1 MDRRSSDAGHYRLS
15 KTLWLAGAALAL
27 SAPSIAAAQEA
38 ASEPA
43 PEGARD
49 KGVFSLVVEN
59 DSLATGDDR
68 NYTSGIKLAYVSPA
82 SSVPD
87 WMQDI
92 GDFTNAV
99 SGSDPDFWGFAI
111 GQSIFT
117 PEDIQTAPAPP
128 DQHPYAGW
136 LYAQIMVA
144 AEDDP
149 NNGRASRFLDT
160 YELEFGIVGPSALGE
175 EAQRGIHQ
183 ILNAPDPQGWDSQ
196 LHDEFAFAG
205 SFDRRWRAWRAY
217 IDVPGGL
224 EADLTPS
231 AGVTLGTL
239 RTEARLGLAA
249 RIGYR
254 IDNDYGPPRVR
265 PSLAG
270 VEHFAGGPLSWSIFA
285 GVQGRAVAR
294 DLFLD
299 GNTFEDSASV
309 DRIPYVADFQTG
321 FAISGGAFRLAYTY
335 VVRTDE
341 FETQNAR
348 QDFGALSLSVRL

>member
-1 MDRRSSDAGHYRLS
+1 MDRRPAHAKHHRL
-15 KTLWLAGAALAL
+15 KQRDFWLAGSALLAFAPGAALAQDD
-27 SAPSIAAAQEA
+27 STAAQQ
-38 ASEPA
+38 
-43 PEGARD
+43 R
-49 KGVFSLVVEN
+49 GVFSLVVEN

-82 SSVPD
+82 ERVPD
-87 WMQDI
+87 WLQ
-92 GDFTNAV
+92 GLGSFTTAI
-99 SGSDPDFWGFAI
+99 SGSEPDFWGVSI

-117 PEDIQTAPAPP
+117 PQDIAANPAPP

-136 LYAQIMVA
+136 LYGQVMIA
-144 AEDDP
+144 AEED
-149 NNGRASRFLDT
+149 GASPDYLDT
-160 YELEFGIVGPSALGE
+160 FELEFGIVGPSALGE
-175 EAQRGIHQ
+175 EAQKGIHQ
-183 ILNAPDPQGWDSQ
+183 ILGAPEPNGWDSQ

-205 SFDRRWRAWRAY
+205 SFDRRWRAWRAF
-217 IDVPGGL
+217 INVPGGL

-239 RTEARLGLAA
+239 RTEARVGAAVRLGW
-249 RIGYR
+249 R

-265 PSLAG
+265 PSLSG
-270 VEHFAGGPLSWSIFA
+270 VEHFQGGPLSWSIFA

-309 DRIPYVADFQTG
+309 ERIPLVADAQLG
-321 FAISGGAFRLAYTY
+321 FAISGGAWRLAYTY

-348 QDFGALSLSVRL
+348 QDFGALALSVRM